1 MENNRNKGWI
11 DYLRLCWQGKWI
23 IFICFIVGMS
33 HGLYQ
38 LITAPRFYE
47 TELTLLILDSG
58 GGGISIPGVPSFLQ
72 LNANSEYE
80 GTIHNVLQSRRM
92 GEMIAERFEF
102 EKRYGIDR
110 SSAIKR
116 AMGMLYPVVLRKFV
130 ILRVT
135 AEEKQ
140 LAIDVANFCVESLEQ
155 FNNELDINSNRSWV
169 SILDRPELFVQLSN
183 KNREKRQ
190 LLIESLLGLIV
201 GFSIVLVKAGFRKA
215 IGEILTPP

>member
-1 MENNRNKGWI
+1 MENNRNKKWI

-38 LITAPRFYE
+38 LMTAPRFYE

-58 GGGISIPGVPSFLQ
+58 GGGVSIPGVPLFLQ
-72 LNANSEYE
+72 LNVDSE
-80 GTIHNVLQSRRM
+80 GVILNVLQSRRM

-116 AMGMLYPVVLRKFV
+116 AMGMLYPAVLRKFV

-140 LAIDVANFCVESLEQ
+140 LAIDIANFCGKEALQQ
-155 FNNELDINSNRSWV
+155 FNNELEINNNKSWV

-190 LLIESLLGLIV
+190 LLIESLLGLAV
-201 GFSIVLVKAGFRKA
+201 GFSIVFAKAGFRKA
-215 IGEILTPP
+215 IREILTPP